1 MDRSGKD
8 AKSGSFR
15 PEWVAFYSRN
25 SGFLFPEQVASLP
38 QSMHLGDRDI
48 VFCACGACRSQID
61 DFFLADLLAEVTAK
75 GLFADQNRR
84 IMCYASLW
92 LASVKGELDGY
103 KSGSVD

>member
-38 QSMHLGDRDI
+38 RSMHLPIKLRGI
-48 VFCACGACRSQID
+48 YSMAETQVLHEG
-61 DFFLADLLAEVTAK
+61 LA
-75 GLFADQNRR
+75 Q
-84 IMCYASLW
+84 YAYGVLRE
-92 LASVKGELDGY
+92 GN
-103 KSGSVD
+103 